1 MEKVVIV
8 GGGISGI
15 IAAIKAK
22 NNNEVIILERNN
34 TCGKKIL
41 VTGNGK
47 CNYTNSNQDLS
58 NYHSSNPELIEK
70 IINEFNLNE
79 MHDMLKNFGII
90 PKIKNG
96 YYYPYSNQA
105 VTFKNALL
113 QELENKDIIV
123 KTDTYVTNIEYL
135 ENKFIIETNKEKI
148 IADKVVLATGGSA
161 SPKLGSDGNGY
172 LLLKKLGHSIIE
184 PLPAVVG
191 LKTKENISL
200 ISGCRND
207 VKLKLYENNKFIKE
221 EIGEIQFNDNGI
233 SGICTMQLSS
243 IIARGLFDNKKEVI
257 FINFVPTIGN
267 TKEEILN
274 FINNQDKIVLN
285 RNISELLDNM
295 LNYKITNYLLKKL
308 KLDSNLKWSNL
319 KQIEKENIVDNLI
332 NFKLEI
338 IDTNSFINAQTTS
351 GGVPLVE
358 LDLKT
363 MESLK
368 IKNLYVIG
376 ELVDVDGVC
385 GGYNITF
392 ALITGLLAGKNIG
405 DNNA

>member
-70 IINEFNLNE
+70 IINESNLNE

-172 LLLKKLGHSIIE
+172 LLLKKLNHSIIE
-184 PLPAVVG
+184 PLPALVG

-243 IIARGLFDNKKEVI
+243 IIARGLYDNKKEVI

-319 KQIEKENIVDNLI
+319 NQIEKENIVDNLI

-338 IDTNSFINAQTTS
+338 IDTNSFVNAQTTS

-368 IKNLYVIG
+368 IKNLYIIG

-405 DNNA
+405 GNNA

>member
-184 PLPAVVG
+184 PLPALVG

-243 IIARGLFDNKKEVI
+243 TIARGLYDNKKEVI

-308 KLDSNLKWSNL
+308 KLDINLKWSNL

-368 IKNLYVIG
+368 IKNLYIIG

-392 ALITGLLAGKNIG
+392 ALITGLIAGKNIG
-405 DNNA
+405 GNNA

>member
-184 PLPAVVG
+184 PLPALVG

>member
-70 IINEFNLNE
+70 IINESNLNE

-172 LLLKKLGHSIIE
+172 LLLKKLNHSIIE
-184 PLPAVVG
+184 PLPALVG

-243 IIARGLFDNKKEVI
+243 IIARGLYDNKKEVI

-319 KQIEKENIVDNLI
+319 NQIEKENIVDNLI

-368 IKNLYVIG
+368 IKNLYIIG

-392 ALITGLLAGKNIG
+392 ALITGLIAGKNIG
-405 DNNA
+405 GNNA

>member
-58 NYHSSNPELIEK
+58 NYHSCNPELIEK
-70 IINEFNLNE
+70 IINESNLTE
-79 MHDMLKNFGII
+79 MHDMLKKFGII

-172 LLLKKLGHSIIE
+172 LLLKKLNHSIIE
-184 PLPAVVG
+184 PLPALVG

-243 IIARGLFDNKKEVI
+243 IIARGLYDNKKEVI

-319 KQIEKENIVDNLI
+319 NQIEKENIVDNLI

-368 IKNLYVIG
+368 IKNLYIIG

-392 ALITGLLAGKNIG
+392 ALITGLIAGKNIG
-405 DNNA
+405 GNNA